1 VKDRRSAADLMR
13 LIEEHAS
20 GDISVIPLDAA
31 VPPRLTDERRPGR
44 RLMDVITC
52 SDEVRPAVESLVG
65 DVWYVPTLA
74 EALDGAKRAG
84 GVRYVTAEG
93 HMVWPSGKLSVGPTL
108 DPSASVLARK
118 RRMNE
123 LADEEQA
130 ASARTGEA
138 ESVVVETDEAV
149 RAAQQDALE
158 IGQRLATLTGE
169 HTSLTE
175 EIGRLEQALTDLDG
189 ESERIAVRQVAII
202 DRTAKDGPASE
213 TAGSRIRELDAE
225 IERLEDEA
233 VAKRDARDERFREEA
248 AISDRLSQCQVDI
261 ATVSE
266 REVYLKRQTTS
277 ASADLVEL
285 ETALAASAATEAAL
299 EMLRERIQPV
309 HDLYAALLERA
320 EHWAVKLRDRARF
333 EQTDSE
339 SLRDTIHAAQDA
351 VRDAQAG
358 LDACVAMMA
367 DVRVEKG
374 RVQLQVDAAVA
385 RIVEDYDM
393 PIESALALPAVEDDA
408 AARER
413 AHRMRKQLANMGPVN
428 ELAVEEFASLDERRT
443 FMAAQIDDL
452 AASRT
457 ALSKVVRAID
467 RKMRERF
474 VETFDQVDGHFRDV
488 FAVLF
493 PGGNA
498 ELRMTDP
505 DDIEETGIEVV
516 AQPLG
521 KKLQRMSLM
530 SGGEKALTALAL
542 LFAIY
547 HTRPCPFYVLDE
559 VEAAL
564 DDSNLRRFIALLDS
578 LRGRTQ
584 FIVITHQRRTM
595 EMADVLY
602 GVSMQSDGVSK
613 VVSQRLDRSGALV
626 EVEA

>member
-1 VKDRRSAADLMR
+1 
-13 LIEEHAS
+13 
-20 GDISVIPLDAA
+20 
-31 VPPRLTDERRPGR
+31 
-44 RLMDVITC
+44 
-52 SDEVRPAVESLVG
+52 
-65 DVWYVPTLA
+65 
-74 EALDGAKRAG
+74 
-84 GVRYVTAEG
+84 
-93 HMVWPSGKLSVGPTL
+93 
-108 DPSASVLARK
+108 
-118 RRMNE
+118 
-123 LADEEQA
+123 
-130 ASARTGEA
+130 
-138 ESVVVETDEAV
+138 
-149 RAAQQDALE
+149 
-158 IGQRLATLTGE
+158 
-169 HTSLTE
+169 
-175 EIGRLEQALTDLDG
+175 
-189 ESERIAVRQVAII
+189 
-202 DRTAKDGPASE
+202 
-213 TAGSRIRELDAE
+213 
-225 IERLEDEA
+225 
-233 VAKRDARDERFREEA
+233 
-248 AISDRLSQCQVDI
+248 
-261 ATVSE
+261 
-266 REVYLKRQTTS
+266 
-277 ASADLVEL
+277 
-285 ETALAASAATEAAL
+285 
-299 EMLRERIQPV
+299 
-309 HDLYAALLERA
+309 
-320 EHWAVKLRDRARF
+320 
-333 EQTDSE
+333 
-339 SLRDTIHAAQDA
+339 
-351 VRDAQAG
+351 
-358 LDACVAMMA
+358 MMA

-393 PIESALALPAVEDDA
+393 PIESALALPVVDDDA

-452 AASRT
+452 ASSRT
-457 ALSKVVRAID
+457 ALSKVIRAID

-474 VETFDQVDGHFRDV
+474 VETFDEVDGHFRDV

-584 FIVITHQRRTM
+584 FIIITHQRRTM